1 MKTILIVLAVI
12 FAIRVS
18 AQDLLRFE
26 VSAGNTDRTDCPVS
40 LSIDQLNYNTDSLK
54 LALFEIKGK
63 AESAI
68 PFQLETASGAK
79 VWFVLNGQTHKNNKR
94 TFFFR

>member
-1 MKTILIVLAVI
+1 MRIPISFLIVL
-12 FAIRVS
+12 FAFQVS

-54 LALFEIKGK
+54 LALFEIKGRSET
-63 AESAI
+63 AV
-68 PFQLETASGAK
+68 PFQLETSAGAK
-79 VWFVLNGQTHKNNKR
+79 SLVYFKR
-94 TFFFR
+94 TNT